1 MGTQCVC
8 VLSRVRLFVTPG
20 TVAYQALLS
29 MKFLRQKYRS
39 RLPFSSPEDLP
50 TKGLA
55 SGFFTTSATS
65 EP

>member
-50 TKGLA
+50 NQGIGKL
-55 SGFFTTSATS
+55 FLYH
-65 EP
+65 